1 MIEINKPV
9 ITTAALES
17 NGSYGKFVVEPLE
30 RGYGVTLGNSLR
42 RVLLSSLPGAAVT
55 AIRVEGAYH
64 EFSTVEGVIEDMTQ
78 IILNVKSLRV
88 RLHVDGPKTVFLS
101 TDEGRTGVVTAGDIM
116 LDDEVEIMNPEQV
129 IATLNGD
136 ARLNIEFTISNGIGY
151 NSAERNKWPNQPIGV
166 IPVDSIFTP
175 VKKVNYS
182 VENTRVGQFTDY
194 DKLTIEVWTD
204 KTIAADAAI
213 SRSASILMEHLN
225 SFAELTEK
233 NASLAL
239 RETDASGERDEV
251 LDATIE
257 DMDFSVRTYNCLKRA
272 GINLVGDL
280 VARSEDDM
288 MKVRNLGKKSLE
300 EVIQKLEDMGLG
312 LAPNEESI
320 NE

>member
-1 MIEINKPV
+1 MIEISKPV
-9 ITTAALES
+9 IKTAKLES

-55 AIRVEGAYH
+55 AIRVDGAFH

-78 IILNVKSLRV
+78 IILNVKSIRV
-88 RLHVDGPKTVFLS
+88 KLHVDGPKTVYL
-101 TDEGRTGVVTAGDIM
+101 TTEEGRTGVVTAGDIVT
-116 LDDEVEIMNPEQV
+116 DDEVQIMNPEQP

-136 ARLNIEFTISNGIGY
+136 ARLFMELTISSGIGY
-151 NSAERNKWPNQPIGV
+151 NNADRNKWPNQPIGV

-194 DKLTIEVWTD
+194 DKLTLEVWTD
-204 KTIAADAAI
+204 KTIAADSAVSRAAW
-213 SRSASILMEHLN
+213 ILTDHLQY
-225 SFAELTEK
+225 FVELTEK
-233 NASLAL
+233 TTATAP
-239 RETDASGERDEV
+239 REFVGAGEGNE
-251 LDATIE
+251 LLETAIE

-272 GINLVGDL
+272 AINVIGDL
-280 VARSEDDM
+280 VTRSEEDM

-312 LAPNEESI
+312 LAAGSESM
-320 NE
+320 E